1 MGAQLPDQS
10 VYTGF
15 IPKDLYNQ
23 FLGNK
28 ALYDQQGKSYPYHYY
43 QYYGI
48 PYKVS
53 YGDPYTLIDY
63 VDVSTPVYNPVVG
76 VPGVPPGVTIVVAP
90 PVITPPSFDMTLP
103 GMGVPDP
110 NKVPQPVITTPTPV
124 TVTVPITTPGTDTGS
139 GTGGFGGN
147 AAAWAW
153 IGMIV
158 AIGYG
163 FSNIRRRKARK

>member
-1 MGAQLPDQS
+1 MSAQLPDQS

-23 FLGNK
+23 FVGNK
-28 ALYDQQGKSYPYHYY
+28 ALYDQQGKAYPYHYY

-48 PYKVS
+48 SYKVS

-63 VDVSTPVYNPVVG
+63 VDVSTPIYTPG
-76 VPGVPPGVTIVVAP
+76 TTIPGVPPGVTIVAP
-90 PVITPPSFDMTLP
+90 PVITPPSIDMTLP
-103 GMGVPDP
+103 GMGIPDSG
-110 NKVPQPVITTPTPV
+110 KVAVPQPVKPTPILV
-124 TVTVPITTPGTDTGS
+124 NVPVTTPGTGT

-163 FSNIRRRKARK
+163 FSHIRRRKARN

>member
-1 MGAQLPDQS
+1 MNAQLPDQS
-10 VYTGF
+10 AYTGF
-15 IPKDLYNQ
+15 IPKDLYNS
-23 FLGNK
+23 FVKNK

-48 PYKVS
+48 PYKVY

-76 VPGVPPGVTIVVAP
+76 IPGLPPGVTIVVGDT
-90 PVITPPSFDMTLP
+90 TPPSPDMILP

-110 NKVPQPVITTPTPV
+110 NKKAPQPVTPTPTPV
-124 TVTVPITTPGTDTGS
+124 TTTTPAT

-153 IGMIV
+153 VGMIT
-158 AIGYG
+158 AIAYG
-163 FSNIRRRKARK
+163 FAHIRRRKARK